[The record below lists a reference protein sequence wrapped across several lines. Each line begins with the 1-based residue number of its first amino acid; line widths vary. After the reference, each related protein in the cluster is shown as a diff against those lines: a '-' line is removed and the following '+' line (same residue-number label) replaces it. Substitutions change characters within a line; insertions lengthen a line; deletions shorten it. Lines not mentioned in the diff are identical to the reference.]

1 MLTAKQKYFYV
12 PKSILVC
19 TEGSVSATLNNQVE
33 GRGQRAWGPGRI
45 YQSKI
50 QNPKSKIQNP
60 KSKIQNPKSYDP
72 VTLANTLYVFV

>member
-1 MLTAKQKYFYV
+1 MYRGQCFGYAQQ
-12 PKSILVC
+12 P
-19 TEGSVSATLNNQVE
+19 
-33 GRGQRAWGPGRI
+33 GRGQRAEGMGSWENL
-45 YQSKI
+45 SI